1 MTQAEGERGVLAQ
14 VGIDHAVGHRRGDD
28 SATYRAS
35 GIERAATVDLEAIVV
50 PRAQRGCQ
58 IEMGLVAR
66 ALAHHVDGAARVCRA
81 QHQPARAAQH
91 FHAVEHRLGV
101 VDVEATDGE
110 LVVAEVPRGLRH
122 ARRLR
127 KRLLQRCQVPV
138 VQLLPRDHADRLRR
152 FADRLGPF
160 AQGQRGAGIG
170 AGLLG
175 RRRTFTLA
183 GDRHCLQRD
192 RTGRVARY

>member
-1 MTQAEGERGVLAQ
+1 MRF
-14 VGIDHAVGHRRGDD
+14 
-28 SATYRAS
+28 AT
-35 GIERAATVDLEAIVV
+35 
-50 PRAQRGCQ
+50 
-58 IEMGLVAR
+58 R

-138 VQLLPRDHADRLRR
+138 VQLLPRDHADRLRGL
-152 FADRLGPF
+152 ADALPQLAQAQLTCRVGAIALAIGGHIHRL
-160 AQGQRGAGIG
+160 QGGLGIL
-170 AGLLG
+170 AA
-175 RRRTFTLA
+175 RR
-183 GDRHCLQRD
+183 
-192 RTGRVARY
+192 